1 MSRLTQKDD
10 QGNWSLRG
18 VKWEQLHVGQ
28 TITQEVSEKLY
39 GALWKLMEYEDTR
52 LEPEEIEE
60 LRERNQKQKMSKPN
74 PNAYC
79 CPECGESLNPMWSN
93 CPWCGQHVED

>member
-1 MSRLTQKDD
+1 MRLTQKDD

-39 GALWKLMEYEDTR
+39 GALWKLMEYEGTGLTPDQIENL
-52 LEPEEIEE
+52 LE
-60 LRERNQKQKMSKPN
+60 N
-74 PNAYC
+74 
-79 CPECGESLNPMWSN
+79 
-93 CPWCGQHVED
+93 